1 MTANPLDR
9 PIWNSLISHR
19 AQFALGIGLARRFAP
34 QYGPLTGAADASPE
48 SLAALAALPVDE
60 GGLWALEADPVP
72 PPPGMVVTQEAVG
85 VQMVADRLIHADSDL
100 AWVNLTDDDA
110 AEMLALAT
118 LTKPGPFAEQ
128 THRLGQ
134 FIGVRQDG
142 VLIAMAGERMRL
154 PGYTEVSGVCTHPEH
169 RGKGYAATLMRA
181 VMARIIATG
190 ETPFL
195 HAYASNTGAI
205 ALYETLGF
213 RVRRQMAVTVLVKAG
228 QE

>member
-1 MTANPLDR
+1 MTHPLDR
-9 PIWNSLISHR
+9 PVWNSLISHR
-19 AQFALGIGLARRFAP
+19 APFALGDGPARRFTP
-34 QYGPLTGAADASPE
+34 QIGPLTGAVDASPE
-48 SLAALAALPVDE
+48 SLAAIAALPCDE
-60 GGLWALEADPVP
+60 AGLLSLEADPVP
-72 PPPGMVVTQEAVG
+72 APPGMTVAVEAVG
-85 VQMVADRLIHADSDL
+85 VQMVADRLIPADSDL
-100 AWVNLTDDDA
+100 AWINLTDDDA

-118 LTKPGPFAEQ
+118 LTKPGPFAAE

-134 FIGVRQDG
+134 FIGVKQDG

-154 PGYTEVSGVCTHPEH
+154 PGFTEVSGVCTHPDH
-169 RGKGYAATLMRA
+169 RGKGYAAALMRA

-213 RVRRQMAVTVLVKAG
+213 RVRRQMAVTGLVKAG
-228 QE
+228 